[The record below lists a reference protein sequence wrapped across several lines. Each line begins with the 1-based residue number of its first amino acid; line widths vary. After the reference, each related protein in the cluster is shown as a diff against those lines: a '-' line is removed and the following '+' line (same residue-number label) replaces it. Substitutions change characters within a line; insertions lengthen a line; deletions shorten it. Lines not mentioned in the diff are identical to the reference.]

1 MVSCTISLCCQKVQ
15 ILWRRKKKIT
25 YSSPCSFQQIHTDRF
40 LSNEQKNKRGYGIK
54 IHTESCRE
62 KHLLHSEY
70 VYLYFLVAVT
80 GVNGRSEQVFHLWD
94 KFVIHRAMHVPS
106 NRNERKKKKTAH
118 THTHTDTCGAA
129 VFCFVWF
136 CVDFHWN
143 VQIWELG
150 HFKMYIRKKPKKTP
164 TL

>member
-15 ILWRRKKKIT
+15 ILWRRRRKKKKIT

-70 VYLYFLVAVT
+70 VYLYVLVAVT

-106 NRNERKKKKTAH
+106 NRNERQKKKNSAR
-118 THTHTDTCGAA
+118 THTHRHMWSS
-129 VFCFVWF
+129 CFLL
-136 CVDFHWN
+136 CVIQCRFSLKCPD
-143 VQIWELG
+143 LRTG
-150 HFKMYIRKKPKKTP
+150 S
-164 TL
+164 L